1 MDRRTLVVPAIMLL
15 VLLAGVLLGAC
26 GGEVEQKQETSTT
39 LDGQALVQERCVGCH
54 DLGRVEQARKTE
66 EEWRATVER
75 MVSKGANLSSEEQ
88 ERVIEHLAEEY
99 PK

>member
-15 VLLAGVLLGAC
+15 ALLAGPLLGAC

-39 LDGQALVQERCVGCH
+39 LDGQALVQERCVSCH
-54 DLGRVEQARKTE
+54 DLGRVEQVGK
-66 EEWRATVER
+66 TVER
-75 MVSKGANLSSEEQ
+75 MVSKGANLSAEEQ
-88 ERVIEHLAEEY
+88 ERVIEYLAEEY